1 VQHGPALPCRARG
14 RHSLKTEERTEGPF
28 HRRAEEPKLDSVV
41 WRGGPS
47 SE

>member
-1 VQHGPALPCRARG
+1 MG
-14 RHSLKTEERTEGPF
+14 RRRLAELEGCSLKTEERTEGPF

-41 WRGGPS
+41 WRGGPT